1 MQQTRLRAAI
11 AGLTLALVAVTA
23 AAGPAFQAPPGAAAN
38 APPPPGR
45 TVRRPTDILV
55 VQVPFHSAAERD
67 RLATEWG
74 AEEVGT
80 SGGYLTFWT
89 DRAGYEAMQAQGL
102 KPAIDEVTTHQA
114 NNPFLFG
121 KDGPDTFYGGYR
133 TVEEMQAFL
142 DNRVATYP
150 NLAVKVDIGDSWCKT
165 HPGTCTV
172 PAPAWNGFDLFVLH
186 ITNQAI
192 AGPKPV
198 FWYDAGIH
206 SREIATPETAMLYI
220 NWLLDGYGTNAD
232 ATWLVDHEDIWVMPM
247 LNPDGHHVV
256 EAGGNSP
263 LTQRKNQDHNA
274 SCSYPPND
282 SSQIGIDLNR
292 NFPFQW
298 ACCGGSSTS
307 NCNLTYH
314 GPSAGSDEE
323 TQAVITK
330 IRSLFADQRGPNPT
344 DAAPLTTSGI
354 YQSMHTYAGLNL
366 FPWGWDTNNAYGGTG
381 ISPNDSD
388 MRNIGAHMAAT
399 NAGGNGYSYGRPPE
413 LLYAVDG
420 DTTTSV
426 YGELGIPAYT
436 TELRGTSGGFFP
448 PFSDVNTL
456 WNENRGMLIHLAKL
470 ARQPYLLT
478 HGPDAN
484 TVTSTP
490 MTVTQGTAAQL
501 TASINY
507 AWTGNAY
514 AQNVG
519 AAEYYVDTPPWAG
532 GTPIALTGNFTTQ
545 TVAVSGSV
553 DTSALAP
560 GRHLLFVRGRGVTS
574 YQGNL
579 TWGPI
584 SAVFLYVT
592 TGAGTPTITPTT
604 APPTLTA
611 TIVPNTPTA
620 TRTPA
625 ANTATV
631 TIVPNTATATNTLV
645 PTASAT
651 GGCTGYGDV
660 GCPPSVTA
668 TTMPPSSTA
677 TATSVANTATNTAT
691 VPPGSTATNVANTAT
706 VTVPPGSTATSV
718 ANTATATV
726 PPAGTATSV
735 ANTATNTATVPPGST
750 VTSVANTVTATMPP
764 NATATPCPIRFSDV
778 TDPTAYYYQGV
789 YYLACHGVISGY
801 SDGTYKPFNNTTR
814 GQMTKIVTLAF
825 NIPLVTPPATGT
837 FADVLPDN
845 VFYQLIETAAAHGI
859 VSGYTCG
866 SSNPQTGTA
875 EPCDNARRPY
885 FRPSNFVT
893 RGQLAKIVVLGA
905 GWTLQNPLRPTFT
918 DVATSN
924 VFYQAI
930 ETAVCHGIITG
941 YSDGTFRPTNN
952 AFRGQIAKIVYLA
965 VIPGMVCNTR

>member
-11 AGLTLALVAVTA
+11 AAVTLALVAVTA
-23 AAGPAFQAPPGAAAN
+23 TAGPAFQAPPGAAAN
-38 APPPPGR
+38 APPPQGR

-55 VQVPFHSAAERD
+55 VQVPFHSVAERD
-67 RLATEWG
+67 RLAVEWG

-89 DRAGYEAMQAQGL
+89 DRAGYEAMQAAGL
-102 KPAIDEVTTHQA
+102 TPTIDEVTTHQA

-121 KDGPDTFYGGYR
+121 QDGPDTFYGGYR

-142 DNRVATYP
+142 DSKVAAYP

-263 LTQRKNQDHNA
+263 FTQRKNQDHNA
-274 SCSYPPND
+274 TCSYPPND

-298 ACCGGSSTS
+298 ACCGGSSALP
-307 NCNLTYH
+307 CNLTYH
-314 GPSAGSDEE
+314 GPSPASEE
-323 TQAVITK
+323 ESQAVTTK
-330 IRSLFADQRGPNPT
+330 IRSLIADQRGPNPT
-344 DAAPLTTSGI
+344 DAAPLTTTGI
-354 YQSMHTYAGLNL
+354 YQNMHTYAGLNL
-366 FPWGWDTNNAYGGTG
+366 FPWGWSTNGGYGGTG
-381 ISPNDSD
+381 ISPNDGD

-399 NAGGNGYSYGRPPE
+399 NASGNGYSFGRPPE

-420 DTTTSV
+420 DTTTWA
-426 YGELGIPAYT
+426 YGELGIPAFT

-456 WNENRGMLIHLAKL
+456 WNENKGMLIHLAKL

-490 MTVTQGTAAQL
+490 MTVTQGTPAQL

-507 AWTGNAY
+507 AWTSNAF

-519 AAEYYVDTPPWAG
+519 AAEYYVDSPPWAG

-545 TVAVSGSV
+545 TVAVSGTV

-560 GRHLLFVRGRGVTS
+560 GRHILFVRGRGVS
-574 YQGNL
+574 GYLGNL

-584 SAVFLYVT
+584 SAVFLDVT

-604 APPTLTA
+604 APATLTA
-611 TIVPNTPTA
+611 TSVPNTFTA
-620 TRTPA
+620 TPT
-625 ANTATV
+625 T
-631 TIVPNTATATNTLV
+631 VPNTATGTPVATT
-645 PTASAT
+645 AT
-651 GGCTGYGDV
+651 G
-660 GCPPSVTA
+660 
-668 TTMPPSSTA
+668 
-677 TATSVANTATNTAT
+677 TAT
-691 VPPGSTATNVANTAT
+691 VPPGSTA
-706 VTVPPGSTATSV
+706 SATSV
-718 ANTATATV
+718 AASATATT

-735 ANTATNTATVPPGST
+735 VASATASATSVVATATVPPGST
-750 VTSVANTVTATMPP
+750 ASATSVA
-764 NATATPCPIRFSDV
+764 ATATTAPVSTRTSTPVASATPCTIRFTDV
-778 TDPTAYYYQGV
+778 TDPTSYYYQGV
-789 YYLACHGVISGY
+789 YYLACRGVISGY
-801 SDGTYKPFNNTTR
+801 SDGTYRPFNNTTR
-814 GQMTKIVTLAF
+814 AQMTKIVTLAF
-825 NIPLVTPPATGT
+825 NFALVAPPATAT
-837 FADVLPDN
+837 FADVDSAS
-845 VFYQLIETAAAHGI
+845 VFYQLVETAVAHGI

-866 SSNPQTGTA
+866 GSNPQTGAA
-875 EPCDNARRPY
+875 EPCTNGNRPY
-885 FRPSNFVT
+885 FRPSNFVS
-893 RGQLAKIVVLGA
+893 RGQLAKIVVIGA
-905 GWTLQNPLRPTFT
+905 GFPLIHPATPTFT
-918 DVATSN
+918 DVTTSN
-924 VFYQAI
+924 VFYGFI

-941 YSDGTFRPTNN
+941 YDDHTFRPNTS

-965 VIPGMVCNTR
+965 VTNPQAVCSGP